1 MTVSPAGGQGSH
13 TVCDL
18 WHAFREGLVR
28 QDQGARRVDREVHA
42 GMDDRELGRR
52 IGYWRRRRKLTQAV
66 FADRIGRSK
75 SWVEKVE
82 RGERSAGRLSVLDG
96 ICEVLQVDLA
106 ALVGEEPRRMPR
118 ACLDDSEVERIRSSL
133 ERYAFDAPAGGG
145 PDVASLRRR
154 LDHAWAAFEFA
165 DYQVMGAVLPD
176 LLDAAQRAHAV
187 LGSAESAAVLA
198 EVYQV
203 IASTLRKLGEHTLAW
218 LAGDRGVVVAQRAG
232 DLASVAGAGFRI
244 ANALLSMGRAGQA
257 LALNLSLADQLEP
270 ESGAEGLRALYGHVL
285 LQGAMAAAALGDDGR
300 AGDLIAAA
308 RKVARFVPVGSN
320 HYRLAFGPVNV
331 ALHEVA
337 ALVAL
342 GENGRAVEI
351 ADAISGESL
360 RSRRKER
367 RAALMVDTARACS
380 QTGRRD
386 EAVRRLLAAEQIA
399 APEVRC
405 RPVAQAAIADLLHR
419 CHGSPSLALAGLAE
433 RAGVRP

>member
-1 MTVSPAGGQGSH
+1 
-13 TVCDL
+13 
-18 WHAFREGLVR
+18 
-28 QDQGARRVDREVHA
+28 
-42 GMDDRELGRR
+42 MDDMELGRR

-96 ICEVLQVDLA
+96 ICGVLQVDLA
-106 ALVGEEPRRMPR
+106 MLIGEEPQRILQ

-133 ERYAFDAPAGGG
+133 ERYTFDAPGDGG
-145 PDVASLRRR
+145 PDMASLRQQ

-165 DYQVMGAVLPD
+165 DYQVMGTVLPD
-176 LLDAAQRAHAV
+176 LLEAAQRAHAV
-187 LGSAESAAVLA
+187 LDSPESATVLA

-218 LAGDRGVVVAQRAG
+218 LAGDRGVMVAQRAD
-232 DLASVAGAGFRI
+232 DLAAVAGAGFRI

-257 LALNLSLADQLEP
+257 LSLNLSVADQLERQV
-270 ESGAEGLRALYGHVL
+270 GTEGLRALYGHVL

-300 AGDLIAAA
+300 VGDLISAA
-308 RKVARFVPVGSN
+308 REVARFVTVGTN
-320 HYRLAFGPVNV
+320 HHRLAFGPVNV

-342 GENGRAVEI
+342 GENGRAVEV
-351 ADAISGESL
+351 ADAINGEDL
-360 RSRRKER
+360 RMLRKER

-380 QTGRRD
+380 QTGHRD
-386 EAVRRLLAAEQIA
+386 EAVRRFLAAERIA

-419 CHGSPSLALAGLAE
+419 SRGTPSLALAGLAE

>member
-1 MTVSPAGGQGSH
+1 
-13 TVCDL
+13 
-18 WHAFREGLVR
+18 
-28 QDQGARRVDREVHA
+28 
-42 GMDDRELGRR
+42 MDDRELGRR

-106 ALVGEEPRRMPR
+106 ALVGEEPGRMPQ

-133 ERYAFDAPAGGG
+133 ERYAFDAPADSG
-145 PDVASLRRR
+145 PDMASLRRQ
-154 LDHAWAAFEFA
+154 LDHGWTAFEFA
-165 DYQVMGAVLPD
+165 DYQVMGTVLPD
-176 LLDAAQRAHAV
+176 LLDAAQQAHAA
-187 LGSAESAAVLA
+187 LNSPESAAVLVK
-198 EVYQV
+198 VYQV

-218 LAGDRGVVVAQRAG
+218 LAGDRGVVIAQRAE
-232 DLASVAGAGFRI
+232 DLAAVAGAGFRI
-244 ANALLSMGRAGQA
+244 ANALLSMGRANQA
-257 LALNLSLADQLEP
+257 LTLNLSLADQLEP
-270 ESGAEGLRALYGHVL
+270 ECGAEGLRALYGHVL

-300 AGDLIAAA
+300 AGELIAAA
-308 RKVARFVPVGSN
+308 REAARFVAVGN
-320 HYRLAFGPVNV
+320 DHYRLAFSPVNV

-342 GENGRAVEI
+342 GENGRAVEV
-351 ADAISGESL
+351 ADTISGEGL
-360 RSRRKER
+360 RLLRKER
-367 RAALMVDTARACS
+367 RAALMVDIARACS
-380 QTGRRD
+380 QAGNRD

-399 APEVRC
+399 ASEVRC

-419 CHGSPSLALAGLAE
+419 CRGTPSLTLVGLAE